1 MLGALPRHVLEEEP
15 VYEEGASM
23 VHYSGDALSINNCI
37 EVGQE
42 RMCFIHERNDEINE
56 PPAIAQS
63 TQK

>member
-1 MLGALPRHVLEEEP
+1 MLEEEP

-23 VHYSGDALSINNCI
+23 VHYSGDAFSINNCI

-42 RMCFIHERNDEINE
+42 RMCFIHERNDVIND
-56 PPAIAQS
+56 PPAIDQS